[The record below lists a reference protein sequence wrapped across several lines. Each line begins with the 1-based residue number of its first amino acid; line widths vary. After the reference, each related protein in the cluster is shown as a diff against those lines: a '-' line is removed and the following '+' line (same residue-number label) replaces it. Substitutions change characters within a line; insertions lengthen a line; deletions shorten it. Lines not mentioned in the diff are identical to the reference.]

1 MDGEWSFHIILE
13 VEVVGP
19 VEGVEVDLEA
29 LIWSATNVVNQVI
42 LLVSAERVG
51 VQEQEDV
58 EVGALLDTAGA
69 QVMVVGVTVL
79 VGVPLDAEARHHVVA
94 AIAVLHI
101 AAEKKLHMLME
112 MDLESVT
119 EAEAEWKRW

>member
-1 MDGEWSFHIILE
+1 M
-13 VEVVGP
+13 
-19 VEGVEVDLEA
+19 
-29 LIWSATNVVNQVI
+29 VNQVI

-51 VQEQEDV
+51 VQELEDV

-69 QVMVVGVTVL
+69 QVMVVGVTVH
-79 VGVPLDAEARHHVVA
+79 VGVPLGAEARHHVVA

-101 AAEKKLHMLME
+101 EVEKKLHMLME

-119 EAEAEWKRW
+119 EAEAE